1 MGWRD
6 RKFPVIL
13 LLCLLSQVPYASNTV
28 NMGWVAVDHIGSKGV
43 VEEVFEVVGDH
54 LADYV
59 SIDPYVPLALE
70 RIEHKVQL
78 EALQERHESI
88 ASSDGDSTRVE
99 TPVAEANPLVE
110 GVQWNMMDLPR
121 ALEVP
126 LTKGDRTI
134 IRYVMDRWD
143 LDVLLVGVVEP
154 FDVLS
159 RLRIV
164 EYRSDGSVS
173 NVHDALS
180 ANDSIPSLVPQ
191 AIATTMD
198 YFSPLPLGIVQLSKV
213 VPGLAIDGVPF
224 DRYLVKESGTY
235 ELTATAPGYDVQKLP
250 VAVESSQVTTAVV
263 ELKQQVGDPLLVTS
277 ESGLGFITIEHVV
290 EQQVPFVWRS
300 RKTPFSLHAEEPGF
314 IPLDLMY
321 DDVGKEIILD
331 FQPLWMNP
339 VFGTKRMQDEVYAS
353 LGRTLVAT
361 ALVVVLDS
369 VSRTVVSYS
378 GDWVPW
384 QPVMLGAVGATA
396 VSAFDTLS
404 RLFAYYQKTK
414 YSSR

>member
-1 MGWRD
+1 
-6 RKFPVIL
+6 
-13 LLCLLSQVPYASNTV
+13 
-28 NMGWVAVDHIGSKGV
+28 
-43 VEEVFEVVGDH
+43 
-54 LADYV
+54 
-59 SIDPYVPLALE
+59 
-70 RIEHKVQL
+70 
-78 EALQERHESI
+78 
-88 ASSDGDSTRVE
+88 
-99 TPVAEANPLVE
+99 
-110 GVQWNMMDLPR
+110 MDLPR

-173 NVHDALS
+173 NVHEALS
-180 ANDSIPSLVPQ
+180 ANDSIPSMVPQ

-198 YFSPLPLGIVQLSKV
+198 YFSPRPLGIVQLSNV

-235 ELTATAPGYDVQKLP
+235 YLTVTAPGYDVQKLP

-263 ELKQQVGDPLLVTS
+263 ELKQQVGNPLLVTS
-277 ESGLGFITIEHVV
+277 ESGLSFITIEHVV
-290 EQQVPFVWRS
+290 EQQVPFVWLS

-321 DDVGKEIILD
+321 DDVGKEIVLE

-361 ALVVVLDS
+361 ALGIGYHGNRQCS
-369 VSRTVVSYS
+369 EP
-378 GDWVPW
+378 WVPLRYRHSTRC
-384 QPVMLGAVGATA
+384 PDCLHITKKRSIVHGNGTTRCNNDEEDFRRTFEGAFRYTN
-396 VSAFDTLS
+396 D
-404 RLFAYYQKTK
+404 R
-414 YSSR
+414 